1 MSPDGSVECQS
12 GHSVGERRRSEG
24 GCTSTVQHQSL
35 VDVTEPVNFM
45 IGALESHLQLFLDG
59 LEVLDVANSWRREE
73 DQYNELII
81 ECVVWGKKPTSIENR
96 DFACLL
102 VRGREGFL
110 ETGIPFPEF
119 VASSLLGLDALL
131 ADSFAARVTRSIAS
145 CCGKG
150 SSGLEFLIVIVI
162 GLVLSGGSR
171 RLAPV
176 GGAGG
181 RPVRGHSDGV
191 ETLRPGNCGVIGRG
205 VSSAASAEPARLE
218 SIGEL
223 STAQVVGQHR
233 GRDVGKLSRR

>member
-1 MSPDGSVECQS
+1 MWLTAG
-12 GHSVGERRRSEG
+12 RRTISINE
-24 GCTSTVQHQSL
+24 
-35 VDVTEPVNFM
+35 M
-45 IGALESHLQLFLDG
+45 IM
-59 LEVLDVANSWRREE
+59 
-73 DQYNELII
+73 
-81 ECVVWGKKPTSIENR
+81 ECVVWGKKLTSIENR

-131 ADSFAARVTRSIAS
+131 AYCFAARVTGSIAG

-150 SSGLEFLIVIVI
+150 SSGLEFLIIVIV

-176 GGAGG
+176 CGAGG
-181 RPVRGHSDGV
+181 RPVSGHSDGV
-191 ETLRPGNCGVIGRG
+191 EALRPGYCGVIRRG
-205 VSSAASAEPARLE
+205 VSSAASAEPARWE

-223 STAQVVGQHR
+223 GTAQVVGQHR
-233 GRDVGKLSRR
+233 GRDVGELSRR